1 MYLFLSLCL
10 CLSPAL
16 ILSMYVI
23 LTLSLTLCFSMFLFL
38 TLCWYLFPS
47 GSFFFLLSLGQTPSV
62 FDNIAVSLSHHIFGS
77 LYHTAFLSLHIFFI
91 PLLFNILSLLHTLPR
106 IQYSSVLSF
115 NVTVTLLGLLLQA
128 VHCSVCVHCKI
139 SHLNLTSYTWRRKVF
154 KLDFKPLNN
163 VQYKKSV
170 TFYFLLQDPKCVAN
184 SIYRG
189 AGLHRLVCR
198 A

>member
-1 MYLFLSLCL
+1 MFPLLLLCLYLSPTLSFYISRSLTLSPSMYLFLSLCL

-91 PLLFNILSLLHTLPR
+91 PLLFNILSLLHTLPL
-106 IQYSSVLSF
+106 YSIPLCCLSMS
-115 NVTVTLLGLLLQA
+115 L
-128 VHCSVCVHCKI
+128 
-139 SHLNLTSYTWRRKVF
+139 SHY
-154 KLDFKPLNN
+154 
-163 VQYKKSV
+163 
-170 TFYFLLQDPKCVAN
+170 
-184 SIYRG
+184 
-189 AGLHRLVCR
+189 
-198 A
+198 